1 MTYTVTM
8 TNSEKPPVDAMN
20 IAAVYDF
27 YKDNE
32 VNQPFIK
39 FAHFVLG
46 TAMRSEIT
54 YWDEEGP
61 EILGDAIEQGKVII
75 FAANHRTNND
85 QYVLAALPAQIDQLE
100 SMQGTTFIPSKTD
113 LFKSKPL
120 RWAVEQLG
128 AIPAYRAKDFT
139 EEQAILRRYATDD
152 LIDVSVHRLTNGQ
165 NMAFFPEGTRNTE
178 KPNEVQKLHRGIAD
192 IVCRAQV
199 DRDFL
204 ILPIGIAYGEDKPK
218 GASITRP
225 LKASAIKI
233 RNSWAPNVHIGQ
245 PLETPISGSD
255 ELKASLQLALQES
268 VNVAVENRSKRYER

>member
-1 MTYTVTM
+1 MTYTVIM
-8 TNSEKPPVDAMN
+8 TNSEKPPVDAMH
-20 IAAVYDF
+20 IAEVYDF

-32 VNQPFIK
+32 VNQTFMK

-46 TAMRSEIT
+46 NAMRSEIT

-61 EILGDAIEQGKVII
+61 EVLGDAIDHGKGII

-100 SMQGTTFIPSKTD
+100 SMQGTTFIPSKTN
-113 LFKSKPL
+113 LFKTKPL

-139 EEQAILRRYATDD
+139 EEQTKLRRYATDD

-165 NMAFFPEGTRNTE
+165 NMAIFPEGTRNTE

-199 DRDFL
+199 DREFL

-218 GASITRP
+218 GASITKS
-225 LKASAIKI
+225 LKAPAVKI
-233 RNSWAPNVHIGQ
+233 RNAWAPSVHIGQ
-245 PLETPISGSD
+245 PLETPLSGPE